1 MEPKEYIAELMAK
14 ARKAQAQVASYSQEQ
29 IDALV
34 RAVGK
39 AGYDNVETLAKLAV
53 EETKMGRV
61 DSKIVKNRKST
72 MVAWYYLKDKKSV
85 GVVEEDPVEQ
95 IVTIAK
101 PIGVIGCVTPV
112 TNPTAT
118 PLVNGMHVLKGRN
131 AAIFAPH
138 PTSKKSSGYT
148 VKLMREAIEKL
159 GAPADLVQIIEEPT
173 IELTQLLMSAVDV
186 VVATGGPGMVK
197 AAYSSG
203 RPSYGVGQGNVQ
215 ILVDEDYP
223 DYAAI
228 AASAVFSRSY
238 DNGLP
243 CTCDQTMFVPQSRFQ
258 EMIDL
263 LVKNKAVYIDDP
275 AILEKLRA
283 TAFTPEGAINR
294 KFVGATMPQIAEM
307 LGVSFPADAAI
318 LAVPVHAPIGQ
329 EILCRE
335 IMSPVLRLFPYKTFE
350 EAVANAEKN
359 YWEEGK
365 GHSCSVYSVND
376 AHIDL
381 VANQIPVCRVM
392 VNQTALNAS
401 GGAFNNGLAPTIS
414 IGCGFWGGNS
424 IGENLT
430 YKHLMNYTRVSRI
443 IPGAPSPTP
452 DEIWGE

>member
-1 MEPKEYIAELMAK
+1 MEPKEYIVELMAK
-14 ARKAQAQVASYSQEQ
+14 ARKAQAQIADYSQDQ

-39 AGYDNVETLAKLAV
+39 AGYDNVETLAKMAV

-118 PLVNGMHVLKGRN
+118 PLINAMHVLKGRN

-138 PTSKKSSGYT
+138 PTSKKTSAFT
-148 VKLMREAIEKL
+148 VNLMREALNKI
-159 GAPADLVQIIEEPT
+159 GAPEDLVQIIDEPT
-173 IELTQLLMSAVDV
+173 IELTQLLMSTVDV

-243 CTCDQTMFVPQSRFQ
+243 CTCDQTMFVPETRYQ

-263 LVKNKAVYIDDP
+263 LVKNKAVFVDDP
-275 AILEKLRA
+275 AILEKLRN
-283 TAFTPEGAINR
+283 TAFTPDGAINR

-307 LGVSFPADAAI
+307 LCVTFPEDAAI
-318 LAVPVHAPIGQ
+318 LVVPVHAPIGE

-335 IMSPVLRLFPYKTFE
+335 IMSPVLRIFPYIAFE
-350 EAVANAEKN
+350 EAVQYAKKN

-365 GHSCSVYSVND
+365 GHSCSVYSAND
-376 AHIDL
+376 THIDY
-381 VANQIPVCRVM
+381 VANEIPVCRVM

-430 YKHLMNYTRVSRI
+430 YKHLLNYTRVSRI

-452 DEIWGE
+452 EEIWGE

>member
-1 MEPKEYIAELMAK
+1 MEPKEYIAELMTK
-14 ARKAQAQVASYSQEQ
+14 ARKAQAQIADYTQEQ

-39 AGYDNVETLAKLAV
+39 AGYDNVETLATMAV

-85 GVVEEDPVEQ
+85 GVVEEDPIEQ

-138 PTSKKSSGYT
+138 PSSKRSSAYT

-159 GAPADLVQIIEEPT
+159 GAPADLIQVIEEPS
-173 IELTQLLMSAVDV
+173 IELTQLLMGAVDV

-215 ILVDEDYP
+215 ILVDEDYA

-228 AASAVFSRSY
+228 AKSAVFSRSY

-243 CTCDQTMFVPQSRFQ
+243 CTCDQTMFVPKSRVK
-258 EMIDL
+258 EMLDL
-263 LVKNKAVYIDDP
+263 LVENKAVYLDDP
-275 AILEKLRA
+275 AVIEKLRK
-283 TAFTPEGAINR
+283 TAFTEEGAINR

-307 LGVSFPADAAI
+307 LGVTFPADAAI
-318 LAVPVHAPIGQ
+318 LVVPVYKAIDE

-335 IMSPVLRLFPYKTFE
+335 IMSPVLRIFPYDSFE
-350 EAVANAEKN
+350 KAVQDAKKN
-359 YWEEGK
+359 YWMEGK
-365 GHSCSVYSVND
+365 GHSCSVYSAND
-376 AHIDL
+376 AHIEY
-381 VANQIPVCRVM
+381 VANEIPVCRIM

-401 GGAFNNGLAPTIS
+401 GGAFNNGLPPTIS

-424 IGENLT
+424 ISENLT

-443 IPGAPSPTP
+443 IPGAPNPTP
-452 DEIWGE
+452 EEIWGE

>member
-1 MEPKEYIAELMAK
+1 MEPKAYIAELMAK
-14 ARKAQAQVASYSQEQ
+14 ARKAQAQIADYSQEQ

-39 AGYDNVETLAKLAV
+39 AGYDNVETLAEMAV

-138 PTSKKSSGYT
+138 PSSKKSSGYT
-148 VKLMREAIEKL
+148 VKLMREALEKA
-159 GAPADLVQIIEEPT
+159 GAPADLLQVIEEPS
-173 IELTQLLMSAVDV
+173 IELTQLLMSTVDV

-215 ILVDEDYP
+215 ILVDEDYS

-228 AASAVFSRSY
+228 AKSAVFSRGY

-243 CTCDQTMFVPQSRFQ
+243 CTCDQTMFLPESRLQ
-258 EMIDL
+258 EMVDL
-263 LVKNKAVYIDDP
+263 LVENGAYYLDDP
-275 AILEKLRA
+275 AVIEKLRK
-283 TAFTPEGAINR
+283 TAFTEDGAINR

-307 LGVSFPADAAI
+307 LGVTFPEEAKI
-318 LAVPVHAPIGQ
+318 LVVPVHAPIGE

-335 IMSPVLRLFPYKTFE
+335 IMSPVLRVFPYKSFE
-350 EAVANAEKN
+350 EAVANARKN
-359 YWEEGK
+359 YWAEGK
-365 GHSCSVYSVND
+365 GHSCSVYSASD

-381 VANQIPVCRVM
+381 VANEIPVCRIM

-401 GGAFNNGLAPTIS
+401 GGAFNNGLPPTIS

-430 YKHLMNYTRVSRI
+430 YKHLLNYTRVSRI
-443 IPGAPSPTP
+443 IPGAPNPTP
-452 DEIWGE
+452 EEIWGE

>member
-14 ARKAQAQVASYSQEQ
+14 ARKAQAQIADYSQEQ

-39 AGYDNVETLAKLAV
+39 AGYDNVETLAQLAV

-159 GAPADLVQIIEEPT
+159 GAPADLVQVIEEPT
-173 IELTQLLMSAVDV
+173 IELTQLLMGAVDV

-203 RPSYGVGQGNVQ
+203 KPSYGVGQGNVQ
-215 ILVDEDYP
+215 ILVDEDYA

-228 AASAVFSRSY
+228 AASTVFSRSY

-258 EMIDL
+258 EMVGL
-263 LVKNKAVYIDDP
+263 LVKSKAVYIDDP
-275 AILEKLRA
+275 AIIEKLRV

-307 LGVSFPADAAI
+307 LGVTFPADAAI
-318 LAVPVHAPIGQ
+318 LVVPVHAPIGK

-350 EAVANAEKN
+350 EAVANAETN

-365 GHSCSVYSVND
+365 GHSCSVYSAND

-381 VANQIPVCRVM
+381 VANKIPVCRIM

-401 GGAFNNGLAPTIS
+401 GGAFNNGLPPTIS

-452 DEIWGE
+452 EEIWGE